1 MPNKS
6 SKARGPRTNRRKSAP
21 SKGNRRAPRANI
33 NNHHFMSIVIMT
45 VQLKQAHKK
54 EEVYPIPLGQL
65 ISRANVGQDAD
76 IRLIGYTMS
85 VALATGNDCS
95 TVSMNIG
102 HEGPWIR
109 RSDSTDTFN
118 QVSTE
123 HTVRGKSILFKK
135 PLLAAT
141 EREYLNPDSSNNGL
155 NSVDLRVRDPCGVIP
170 GVVLKIEFRAH
181 IIRRVP
187 STSFANADQ
196 PATDRYEDQ
205 DVSAGSSPSPSPPAA
220 VKHAPQTIT
229 HATQFSGDKRYITDG
244 LVHSGH
250 FEYTTDDQYKVLKY
264 LVSVTTPKQT
274 VSGSYKF
281 ATDRPD
287 QTAFNAAGFDGDIT
301 VHL

>member
-21 SKGNRRAPRANI
+21 RKGNRRAPRANVS
-33 NNHHFMSIVIMT
+33 NHFMSIVIMT
-45 VQLKQAHKK
+45 VQLKQSHKK

-76 IRLIGYTMS
+76 IRIVGYTMS

-123 HTVRGKSILFKK
+123 HSVRGKSILFKK
-135 PLLAAT
+135 PLLATT
-141 EREYLNPDSSNNGL
+141 EREYLNPDSSTNGL

-170 GVVLKIEFRAH
+170 GVVLKVEFRAH

-187 STSFANADQ
+187 STTFANADEN
-196 PATDRYEDQ
+196 ATDRYEDQ

-220 VKHAPQTIT
+220 VKHAPITIV
-229 HATQFSGDKRYITDG
+229 HNSFSTGDHRYITDG
-244 LVHSGH
+244 IVKNGK
-250 FEYTTDDQYKVLKY
+250 FEYTTDDRYKVLTY
-264 LVSVTTPKQT
+264 TIDVTNPVQT
-274 VSGSYKF
+274 VSGSYKYT
-281 ATDRPD
+281 TDSLHQD
-287 QTAFNAAGFDGDIT
+287 HYNAAGFDGTIT
-301 VHL
+301 HH